1 MRTKIKNKNITE
13 ISSLQNYDGNL
24 LIMESEGLYYISMYT
39 NANYEYNEYYESW
52 DYINKELY
60 YKLLNY
66 HNEIENTILYF
77 KELKPENAKDI
88 KADELN
94 YLSGYIIAEYIT
106 SDIINNLSGN
116 TISLLNARFFNL
128 LSPWKVIEKLDKKL
142 LKNINTETFA
152 GLRDDI
158 QKYIKSE

>member
-1 MRTKIKNKNITE
+1 MRTKIKNKNLTN
-13 ISSLQNYDGNL
+13 ISSINNGEGNL
-24 LIMESEGLYYISMYT
+24 LIMESEGLYYISIY
-39 NANYEYNEYYESW
+39 YKSCEYYEAW
-52 DYINKELY
+52 DYISKELY
-60 YKLLNY
+60 YTLLNY
-66 HNEIENTILYF
+66 HNGVENTILYF

-128 LSPWKVIEKLDKKL
+128 LSRWKVIEKLDKKL